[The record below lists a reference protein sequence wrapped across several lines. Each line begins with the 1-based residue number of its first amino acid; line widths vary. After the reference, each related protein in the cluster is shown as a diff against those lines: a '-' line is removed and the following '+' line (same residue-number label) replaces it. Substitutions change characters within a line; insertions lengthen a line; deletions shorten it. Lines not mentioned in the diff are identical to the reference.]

1 MTRAQDTSASAPG
14 ASSHPATPAR
24 PVFLVGQSGSF
35 PPAAIAAETIFRIWT
50 ELPAPAPPALVWAS
64 EEGAPQLIDHLR
76 ARVLGL
82 AATTTGLDPEAL
94 QAAVHGALDEGATL
108 IAGGLPDGKA
118 SFAPTLLVHLD
129 VKSRLTSPQV
139 PVGPI
144 LAVLSAEPPAS
155 ADATLAALS
164 GSLAYHRLGEDGRLD
179 PSPSHP
185 TS

>member
-14 ASSHPATPAR
+14 ASSRPASPAR

-35 PPAAIAAETIFRIWT
+35 PPAAVAAETIFRIWT
-50 ELPAPAPPALVWAS
+50 ELPAAAPPALVWAS

-82 AATTTGLDPEAL
+82 AATTTGLDSEAL
-94 QAAVHGALDEGATL
+94 QTAVHGALDEGATL
-108 IAGGLPDGKA
+108 IAGGLPEGKTGFSA
-118 SFAPTLLVHLD
+118 TLLVHLD
-129 VKSRLTSPQV
+129 VNSCLASPQA

-144 LAVLSAEPPAS
+144 LAVLAAEQPAS

-164 GSLAYHRLGEDGRLD
+164 GSLAFHRLGEDGRLD
-179 PSPSHP
+179 PSPTHP
-185 TS
+185 TT

>member
-1 MTRAQDTSASAPG
+1 M
-14 ASSHPATPAR
+14 
-24 PVFLVGQSGSF
+24 GQSGSF

-129 VKSRLTSPQV
+129 VKSRLTSPQA